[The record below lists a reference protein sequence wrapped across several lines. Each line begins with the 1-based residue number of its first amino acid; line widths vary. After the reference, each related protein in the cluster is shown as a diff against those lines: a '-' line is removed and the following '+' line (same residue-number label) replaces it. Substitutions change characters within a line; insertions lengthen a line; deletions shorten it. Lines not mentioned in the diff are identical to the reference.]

1 MPSTPLDPGTDE
13 DMPPLR
19 DSAGTALRQLGR
31 ATIKGQ
37 KITALLPA
45 RQDGENSVTGYFAGY
60 DDTYWFILQPHAVQD
75 QAKQVL
81 RQHLVL
87 RNGAAHLEIHPER
100 TYDQEPLKGEMDV
113 LIIRFRTWL
122 SRNVFERK

>member
-1 MPSTPLDPGTDE
+1 MPSTPIDPGTDE
-13 DMPPLR
+13 ELVPLR
-19 DSAGTALRQLGR
+19 NTAETMLRQLGR

-37 KITALLPA
+37 KITAHLRNA
-45 RQDGENSVTGYFAGY
+45 ENSVTGYLAGY
-60 DDTYWFILQPHAVQD
+60 DDTCWFILQPESAPEQGR
-75 QAKQVL
+75 QIL
-81 RQHLVL
+81 RQHIL
-87 RNGAAHLEIHPER
+87 RQDGFPHLEIHPER

>member
-1 MPSTPLDPGTDE
+1 MPSTPTDPGTDE
-13 DMPPLR
+13 EMMSLR
-19 DSAGTALRQLGR
+19 EPAMTALRQLGR

-37 KITALLPA
+37 KITALLPLYH
-45 RQDGENSVTGYFAGY
+45 DGENSVTGYLAGY
-60 DDTYWFILQPHAVQD
+60 DDTYWFILQPHAVEK
-75 QAKQVL
+75 QAKPVL
-81 RQHLVL
+81 RPHLL
-87 RNGAAHLEIHPER
+87 RRDDVPHLEIHPER